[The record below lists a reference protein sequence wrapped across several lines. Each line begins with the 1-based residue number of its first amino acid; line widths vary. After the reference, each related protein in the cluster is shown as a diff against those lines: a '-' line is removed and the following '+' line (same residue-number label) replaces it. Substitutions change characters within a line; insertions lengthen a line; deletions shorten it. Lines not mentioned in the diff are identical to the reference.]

1 MEIVWR
7 WKDYL
12 RQIQFS
18 QVRLTKSYLT
28 NFHHTEIQFR
38 HPLLPGSVSG
48 WPQGCGRAFRSRL
61 QCPLMLSHLQRK
73 QTLHTS
79 GVHLHFHHRIP
90 LFHPGNGW
98 SLRRRHYTGC
108 SGQCSL
114 RFLQCDIPA
123 VPDSPLRL
131 LQLPESRD
139 KIKLQHRWCQFLFH
153 VCGIMHRLR
162 FSKQAF

>member
-1 MEIVWR
+1 M
-7 WKDYL
+7 
-12 RQIQFS
+12 
-18 QVRLTKSYLT
+18 
-28 NFHHTEIQFR
+28 
-38 HPLLPGSVSG
+38 
-48 WPQGCGRAFRSRL
+48 
-61 QCPLMLSHLQRK
+61 MLSHLQRK

-139 KIKLQHRWCQFLFH
+139 KIKLQHRWCQFLIP
-153 VCGIMHRLR
+153 CLR
-162 FSKQAF
+162 YNAQTAVLQTSLLNTGYYISLNPSKLHLPALHQKQECFLHSGNGHIFWNIG